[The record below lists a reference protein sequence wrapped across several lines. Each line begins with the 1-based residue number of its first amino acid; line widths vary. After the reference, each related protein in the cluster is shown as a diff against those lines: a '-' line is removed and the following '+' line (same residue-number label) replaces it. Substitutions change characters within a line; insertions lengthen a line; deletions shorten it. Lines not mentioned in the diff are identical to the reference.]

1 MVDAERDKW
10 FTLVALTCV
19 VLVVLVMAVEILSD
33 ALSQSLSVQYM
44 CLRIKDR
51 EE

>member
-1 MVDAERDKW
+1 MVDAERDRW

-33 ALSQSLSVQYM
+33 ALSQALSAQYM
-44 CLRIKDR
+44 YLSLKNK